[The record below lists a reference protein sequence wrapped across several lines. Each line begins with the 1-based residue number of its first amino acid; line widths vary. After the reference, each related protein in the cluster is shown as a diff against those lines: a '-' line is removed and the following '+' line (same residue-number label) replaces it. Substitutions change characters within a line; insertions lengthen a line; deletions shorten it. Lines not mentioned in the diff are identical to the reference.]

1 MLSGLPAQV
10 PPRVRGFKETS
21 RVSCGSRAL
30 GRRGELSDSCS
41 DDLKGKRCM
50 CSPAARTASQGA
62 PRSAGKGVLPV
73 GPGGPYAWRDAAW
86 RVAGPEGSGRWPNTQ
101 CCAGCWA
108 PNQGEVVGGVCRG
121 FLVTGVGQ
129 GSPKNPES
137 TLQGERVSFAHLL
150 GPENSELPPPAPV
163 LPPLFH
169 WEGGGEAP
177 GGGFLWPSRSTV
189 HLSQAEPGAAG
200 LRGLHAWA
208 RLPCN
213 RLTGVEARASLSF
226 PAGSP

>member
-1 MLSGLPAQV
+1 MSQSWCNWTTDFFSLSSRQGSTSISTILSRERQGHHAASEPAARPTHPRGWGLDTAHGSLRRVRGVLSGLPAQV

-30 GRRGELSDSCS
+30 GRHGELSDSCS

-101 CCAGCWA
+101 C
-108 PNQGEVVGGVCRG
+108 
-121 FLVTGVGQ
+121 
-129 GSPKNPES
+129 
-137 TLQGERVSFAHLL
+137 
-150 GPENSELPPPAPV
+150 
-163 LPPLFH
+163 
-169 WEGGGEAP
+169 
-177 GGGFLWPSRSTV
+177 
-189 HLSQAEPGAAG
+189 
-200 LRGLHAWA
+200 
-208 RLPCN
+208 
-213 RLTGVEARASLSF
+213 
-226 PAGSP
+226 